1 MLPQPAKDA
10 LYDALSRTYRIDVTH
25 PDPGVTR
32 GITITPEVWWANQ
45 LDDDADESTTPPY
58 DRLTLNLDPTGVLE
72 NPESVTE
79 TLGVFPR
86 SDADAA
92 GDAADLVVLKGR
104 RVYDELNVTV
114 TARGSVSIT
123 GPNDEAKSFPADVRA
138 HGITRQVVRFLTTEF
153 PSRPLDAFDAE
164 GNPVELGGFGMDF
177 GELFGGGGQLFADE
191 LDPPLRVE
199 PITGRGPRNVSEMVD
214 AAGAQYDAGVRVRY
228 WDSWKTYEYSPIEGA
243 TTNEFSTG

>member
-25 PDPGVTR
+25 PDPGITR
-32 GITITPEVWWANQ
+32 GITIRPEVWWANQ

-58 DRLTLNLDPTGVLE
+58 DRLTIKLDPTGVLE

-114 TARGSVSIT
+114 TARGSVAIT
-123 GPNDEAKSFPADVRA
+123 GPNGEAKSFPADVRA

-153 PSRPLDAFDAE
+153 PTRPLDAFDYQGLPVDNSDAVYAE
-164 GNPVELGGFGMDF
+164 
-177 GELFGGGGQLFADE
+177 E
-191 LDPPLRVE
+191 LDPSLRVE
-199 PITGRGPRNVSEMVD
+199 PITGRGPRNVSEMVA
-214 AAGAQYDAGVRVRY
+214 AAGAQYDAGARILY
-228 WDSWKTYEYSPIEGA
+228 FDSWQEYEYGPIEGV
-243 TTNEFSTG
+243 TTNDFSTG